1 MFIGCMVACLRVAP
15 LQGVALYGY
24 PWDWLGPRLIAAK
37 DDGLVRPAAM
47 APQTL
52 PQKGALEGTLP

>member
-1 MFIGCMVACLRVAP
+1 MVACLRVAP